1 MGPSPLHYFPLA
13 APFLLVFFFF
23 LVLVVVFIEV
33 GVLEYAYES
42 IGIGR
47 RYVFSLLLF
56 SLLGSYVNIP
66 VAQLP
71 GEQIVSHREIFYYGM
86 LYVIPSIQQLPRTII
101 AVNLGG
107 AVVPTVVSL
116 YLIVKHRAYFKA
128 IVGTMI
134 VTAIV
139 HWLAEPVEGVGIA
152 VPTFIPPLIAAAT
165 ALLLSRRT
173 AAILAYISGSLG
185 TLIGADLMNL
195 SKIQGLGT
203 SVASIGGAGTFDG
216 IFLTGIIAVLL
227 ASPWVKKAGR
237 RKTDDESVDV

>member
-1 MGPSPLHYFPLA
+1 MRPSSLHYFPLA
-13 APFLLVFFFF
+13 LPFLLAFF
-23 LVLVVVFIEV
+23 LFLALLIFFIEV
-33 GVLEYAYES
+33 GVLEYAYEK
-42 IGIGR
+42 IGINR
-47 RYVFSLLLF
+47 RYVFSLLLL

-66 VAQLP
+66 VAEMP
-71 GEQIVSHREIFYYGM
+71 GEKILSHKEIFYYGM

-116 YLIVKHRAYFKA
+116 YLIAKHRIYFQA
-128 IVGTMI
+128 IIGIII
-134 VTAIV
+134 VAAVV
-139 HWLAEPVEGVGIA
+139 HALAEPVEGMGIA

-165 ALLLSRRT
+165 GLLLSRST
-173 AAILAYISGSLG
+173 AAVLAYISGSLG

-195 SKIQGLGT
+195 GKIQSLAA

-227 ASPWVKKAGR
+227 ASPWIEKATQ
-237 RKTDDESVDV
+237 RKAQSQHLAA

>member
-13 APFLLVFFFF
+13 APFVLAFFLF
-23 LVLVVVFIEV
+23 LVLVIVFIEV
-33 GVLEYAYES
+33 GILEYAYEK
-42 IGIGR
+42 IGINR
-47 RYVFSLLLF
+47 RYIFSLLLL

-66 VAQLP
+66 VAELP
-71 GEQIVSHREIFYYGM
+71 GEKVISHREVFYYGM

-116 YLIVKHRAYFKA
+116 YLIVKHKAYFQA
-128 IVGTMI
+128 IVGIMI
-134 VTAIV
+134 LAAVV
-139 HWLAEPVEGVGIA
+139 HALAQPVAGIGIA

-165 ALLLSRRT
+165 ALLLSRRKV
-173 AAILAYISGSLG
+173 AVLAYISGSLG

-195 SKIQGLGT
+195 GSIQSFAS
-203 SVASIGGAGTFDG
+203 SVISIGGAGTFDG

-227 ASPWVKKAGR
+227 ASPWVRKSAERKA
-237 RKTDDESVDV
+237 DDQSLGV